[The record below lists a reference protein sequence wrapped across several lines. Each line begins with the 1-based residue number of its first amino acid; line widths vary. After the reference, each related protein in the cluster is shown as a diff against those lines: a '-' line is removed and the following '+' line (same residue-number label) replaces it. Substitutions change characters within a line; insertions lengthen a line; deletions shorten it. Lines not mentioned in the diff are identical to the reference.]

1 MNKQIL
7 LILVLAVA
15 WTFSGV
21 AAPGPTDPAGADRNA
36 ENGAAL
42 APEAD
47 TAPAPVDKARLQGRI
62 KQLQATLQNVQ
73 NGLRRIDP
81 AGAPPATETDAPPS
95 PDAEAGTDSATDS
108 NAGPETAANQGAEA
122 ATPVD
127 PTQLRG
133 QIEQF
138 QAVIEDALRQ
148 DVRSAVLSAPKG
160 AYLEDYGAVLFHRG
174 QPLPH
179 PSHHALQPQALQ
191 PRGAGPGPPGGS
203 GAVGASQ
210 ARPPPGPGRTRLPA
224 GTVEAQPHPG
234 RDRPPLQRRGRPP
247 AALPL
252 PVDLRGQGG
261 FGQRLPGGEDHHGRA
276 GPPGADQPVLGKI
289 QWRLASSSDES

>member
-42 APEAD
+42 APESD
-47 TAPAPVDKARLQGRI
+47 TASAPVDKARLQGRI

-95 PDAEAGTDSATDS
+95 PDAGAGTDSATDS

-127 PTQLRG
+127 PPNFEARSSSSRPSSKTPCG
-133 QIEQF
+133 KTSAAPF
-138 QAVIEDALRQ
+138 SALPREPTW
-148 DVRSAVLSAPKG
+148 RATGPSFPPKPASTASAPSR
-160 AYLEDYGAVLFHRG
+160 LSV
-174 QPLPH
+174 
-179 PSHHALQPQALQ
+179 
-191 PRGAGPGPPGGS
+191 PGPTARRSWTRPTGRLWS
-203 GAVGASQ
+203 GWSVSSRTS
-210 ARPPPGPGRTRLPA
+210 ARPWPNTAPCWG
-224 GTVEAQPHPG
+224 
-234 RDRPPLQRRGRPP
+234 
-247 AALPL
+247 
-252 PVDLRGQGG
+252 
-261 FGQRLPGGEDHHGRA
+261 
-276 GPPGADQPVLGKI
+276 
-289 QWRLASSSDES
+289 S

>member
-15 WTFSGV
+15 WTFSGP
-21 AAPGPTDPAGADRNA
+21 AAPGPTDRAGADRNA

-47 TAPAPVDKARLQGRI
+47 TGPAPVEKARLQGRI

-73 NGLRRIDP
+73 NGLQRIDP
-81 AGAPPATETDAPPS
+81 AGGPPATETDAPPS
-95 PDAEAGTDSATDS
+95 PDAGAGTEAATDS

-127 PTQLRG
+127 PAQLRG

-148 DVRSAVLSAPKG
+148 DIRSTVLSAPRG
-160 AYLEDYGAVLFHRG
+160 AYLEDYGAVFSTEASLYRIRLITPFSRRPYSQEELDEAHRA
-174 QPLPH
+174 
-179 PSHHALQPQALQ
+179 ALERLERFKEDLRQALADHGSLLGQ
-191 PRGAGPGPPGGS
+191 LKPDHTLAVIVHLYNGVADPRRPYPSQLIFKAR
-203 GAVGASQ
+203 AASVNDY
-210 ARPPPGPGRTRLPA
+210 R
-224 GTVEAQPHPG
+224 E
-234 RDRPPLQRRGRPP
+234 
-247 AALPL
+247 
-252 PVDLRGQGG
+252 
-261 FGQRLPGGEDHHGRA
+261 
-276 GPPGADQPVLGKI
+276 GKI
-289 QWRLASSSDES
+289 TMEELVRQVRISQF